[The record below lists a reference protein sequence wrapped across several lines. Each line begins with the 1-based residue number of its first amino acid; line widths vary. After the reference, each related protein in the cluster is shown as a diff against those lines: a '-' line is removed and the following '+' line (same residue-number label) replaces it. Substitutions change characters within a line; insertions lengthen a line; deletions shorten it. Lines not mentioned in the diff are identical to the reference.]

1 MDIAREHKREEKPET
16 DCRLRRGE
24 RKRRGP
30 KPKPISA
37 GMSRYRR
44 REANARERQRQ
55 GEINKGF
62 EHLRERVPHPTLSK
76 GKCEKLRKIDILH
89 VAISYI
95 RALENVLE
103 SGEPGINDFANSL
116 YSVVP
121 QDFFSNSHSTN
132 NINNK
137 QRSSSRNSNSSS
149 NSNSSTEDLDES
161 QEPQDCKQ
169 HLQDLQEKDH
179 RPPVQQDATRGK
191 QKIGSSLKRK
201 LDASNSQ
208 TLR

>member
-1 MDIAREHKREEKPET
+1 METKAEKAESQ
-16 DCRLRRGE
+16 LRRGE

-30 KPKPISA
+30 KPKPLTA

-62 EHLRERVPHPTLSK
+62 ELLRERVPHPTLSK
-76 GKCEKLRKIDILH
+76 GKCEKLRKIDVLH

-121 QDFFSNSHSTN
+121 QDFFSN
-132 NINNK
+132 
-137 QRSSSRNSNSSS
+137 NSSS
-149 NSNSSTEDLDES
+149 TDTSSQRTSNSNISSGEEEAEDSKHYL
-161 QEPQDCKQ
+161 
-169 HLQDLQEKDH
+169 
-179 RPPVQQDATRGK
+179 K
-191 QKIGSSLKRK
+191 QKDCQIPDQNTTISGLQKPGSLKK
-201 LDASNSQ
+201 KSDNSQ
-208 TLR
+208 NLR